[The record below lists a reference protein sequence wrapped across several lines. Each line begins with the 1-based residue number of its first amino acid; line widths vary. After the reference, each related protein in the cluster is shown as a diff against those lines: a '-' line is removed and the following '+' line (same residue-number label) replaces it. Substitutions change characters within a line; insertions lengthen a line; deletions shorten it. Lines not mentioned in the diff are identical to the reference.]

1 MKILFDNKKEVVDFI
16 VDFYQSDIAN
26 RIMRFMDDYGDECDA
41 AVNRERYI
49 QEEAEEDDN
58 ERMKELLEEEVMK
71 VRSCGN
77 ICSCLPVM
85 ELNGKDIT
93 SELWHIILDA
103 PLAYVCYGGNREA
116 AGGTVGVLMVTAPNA
131 HPDHDGTGTA
141 NADKE
146 DEKELLD
153 ILVERVARVVCLAL
167 AGIDHHVHVCAD
179 GPKRFVQEHGCGHRE
194 MLGGKG
200 AVKGEELAQGHTVG
214 VFREEEGA
222 GEHAC
227 LHEDAHGRGNCRAR

>member
-1 MKILFDNKKEVVDFI
+1 MKIVFDNKKEVVDFI

-49 QEEAEEDDN
+49 QEEAEEDDD

-71 VRSCGN
+71 VRSCGH

-103 PLAYVCYGGNREA
+103 PLAYVCYGGVVRHLPTYKDIER
-116 AGGTVGVLMVTAPNA
+116 
-131 HPDHDGTGTA
+131 DGIYWGD
-141 NADKE
+141 N
-146 DEKELLD
+146 
-153 ILVERVARVVCLAL
+153 VENDLNL
-167 AGIDHHVHVCAD
+167 AG
-179 GPKRFVQEHGCGHRE
+179 KFQNY
-194 MLGGKG
+194 L
-200 AVKGEELAQGHTVG
+200 EEKMESMIG
-214 VFREEEGA
+214 
-222 GEHAC
+222 
-227 LHEDAHGRGNCRAR
+227 

>member
-1 MKILFDNKKEVVDFI
+1 MKIVFEKKKEVVDFI

-49 QEEAEEDDN
+49 QEEAEDDGN
-58 ERMKELLEEEVMK
+58 KRMKELLEEEVMK

-103 PLAYVCYGGNREA
+103 PLAYVCYGGVVRHLPTYKGIER
-116 AGGTVGVLMVTAPNA
+116 
-131 HPDHDGTGTA
+131 DGIYWGD
-141 NADKE
+141 N
-146 DEKELLD
+146 
-153 ILVERVARVVCLAL
+153 VENDLNL
-167 AGIDHHVHVCAD
+167 AG
-179 GPKRFVQEHGCGHRE
+179 KFQNY
-194 MLGGKG
+194 L
-200 AVKGEELAQGHTVG
+200 EEKMESMIG
-214 VFREEEGA
+214 
-222 GEHAC
+222 
-227 LHEDAHGRGNCRAR
+227 